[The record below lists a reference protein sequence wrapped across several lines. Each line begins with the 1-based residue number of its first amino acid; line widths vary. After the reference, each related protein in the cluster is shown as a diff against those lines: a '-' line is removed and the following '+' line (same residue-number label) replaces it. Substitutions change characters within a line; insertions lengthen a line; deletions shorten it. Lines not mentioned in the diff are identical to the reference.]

1 MRKPRRAPP
10 GRAPALASGTALV
23 LLAATGC
30 SPYDPSL
37 PATPFLCGTTE
48 PQCPD
53 GYRCVAD
60 GTRMVCASGAI
71 APDAGFACA
80 DDSAFEG
87 PGGNSTLPTATAL
100 TFPLPEMALAQLAI
114 CPAGDKD
121 TFSLSLS
128 GVQRNLDA
136 NTQWGTGQPVNLE
149 LFDATGTSLATGLA
163 SGARSIQLTKT
174 DLPAGTYYL
183 QTSAAAGVENNY
195 GLAITVSGP

>member
-1 MRKPRRAPP
+1 MREPRRALP

-23 LLAATGC
+23 VLAATGC

-48 PQCPD
+48 PKCPD

-60 GTRMVCASGAI
+60 GTRMVCALGAI

-87 PGGNSTLPTATAL
+87 AGNSTLQTATAL

-128 GVQRNLDA
+128 GAQRNIDA
-136 NTQWGTGQPVNLE
+136 NTQWDTGQPINLE
-149 LFDATGTSLATGLA
+149 LFDATGASLATGLA
-163 SGARSIQLTKT
+163 SGDRSIQLTKF
-174 DLPAGTYYL
+174 DLAAGTYYL